1 MASGYDVAGPD
12 AAAAWGGGTTMGGYE
27 DRGVGAMATPEQLA
41 AIAAAQQ
48 QQQAAAVQAAN
59 NKKAQDLQ
67 AAIQAQLAKWG
78 PKEKVNWDRSQRES
92 EIAKDLSDITSK
104 LSEKE
109 ANDWWD
115 SIKDEVEP
123 TTKTAP
129 APAAAPIAT
138 QPTAAP
144 TFDKATTVG
153 SGRYSGKFSAD
164 PDPTPPAY
172 DRDYVHPSERPGIFT
187 NDAIEAAAKRTDD
200 ILDFIDGKTSIDGRN
215 FEKSTLT
222 PNEAYVAMLNQIGHK
237 PVNQLGTGDIIKGDI
252 GLSPGYTG
260 NPDFGITSPPLEH
273 PPEYL
278 RDEHQTYHP
287 AGPPQRATS
296 VGEGIYSLL
305 SGIPG
310 IGMAGQWGGRIFGG
324 EEFADRERN
333 AIDAIND
340 LFGTTPFN
348 IDPLDPSLGTDKRSD
363 LGSDIPAQMPGL
375 FSGLTY
381 GPPDP
386 GEPSENPEAGNI
398 EAIYRFLQDP
408 NYGNMPAI
416 DPISAMAAYDNA
428 IRGID
433 AVVGE
438 RGFTDRGFAQAAR
451 DRSQGI
457 FDKFE
462 AGQDFDSMLNEK
474 IGRAFADEALFNKD
488 IELRGQGVQAIN
500 QAFPQGFETDIFNPD
515 AFSKVAEDIYGQKLS
530 GAQDVIARAGSR
542 GQLSPRGG
550 RLASESL
557 LSQGSDVQSRLDDIL
572 GGVRSEA
579 GSGLDAIRGSAL
591 EAAQGYKLGDEL
603 FDVTP
608 FTDQARDY
616 LTTTVGELPGR
627 VSEAVGTDP
636 LFSAVSALQE
646 GGRQQGVV
654 SGAPSFL
661 DALAERESGVGTG
674 RDKRGLG
681 SRGSGVF

>member
-1 MASGYDVAGPD
+1 MSWESFEEFSNPAGVQGFDAGRGPDLGGGSPPGFSGMTAAQEAQQAASIAAEQAAQAAQVQDLVDQLSSIGYDV
-12 AAAAWGGGTTMGGYE
+12 GG
-27 DRGVGAMATPEQLA
+27 R
-41 AIAAAQQ
+41 
-48 QQQAAAVQAAN
+48 
-59 NKKAQDLQ
+59 
-67 AAIQAQLAKWG
+67 
-78 PKEKVNWDRSQRES
+78 
-92 EIAKDLSDITSK
+92 
-104 LSEKE
+104 
-109 ANDWWD
+109 
-115 SIKDEVEP
+115 
-123 TTKTAP
+123 
-129 APAAAPIAT
+129 
-138 QPTAAP
+138 
-144 TFDKATTVG
+144 
-153 SGRYSGKFSAD
+153 FSAFD
-164 PDPTPPAY
+164 PSYT
-172 DRDYVHPSERPGIFT
+172 RE
-187 NDAIEAAAKRTDD
+187 DAEKKTDD
-200 ILDFIDGKTSIDGRN
+200 ILDFIDGKRSIDGRK
-215 FEKSTLT
+215 FEKSDLT
-222 PNEAYVAMLNQIGHK
+222 GRDALIAALKTMSKDSAGGYGR
-237 PVNQLGTGDIIKGDI
+237 PVNQLGTGDPIAG
-252 GLSPGYTG
+252 GVTG
-260 NPDFGITSPPLEH
+260 HPDFGLTSPPDSPIHH

-278 RDEHQTYHP
+278 RNEWDTYGP
-287 AGPPQRATS
+287 GGPPQPATS

-305 SGIPG
+305 SAFPG
-310 IGMAGQWGGRIFGG
+310 IGMGAQWGGRIGFPQ
-324 EEFADRERN
+324 ETNRIERN
-333 AIDAIND
+333 AIDKIND
-340 LFGTTPFN
+340 LFGTTPAN
-348 IDPLDPSLGTDKRSD
+348 IDPLDPSLGPNKFSD

-375 FSGLTY
+375 FSGLTF

-386 GEPSENPEAGNI
+386 GPPSENPEAGNI
-398 EAIYRFLQDP
+398 DAIYRFLQDP
-408 NYGNMPAI
+408 NYGNIPEV
-416 DPISAMAAYDNA
+416 DPLAALTAYENA

-451 DRSQGI
+451 DRSKGI

-488 IELRGQGVQAIN
+488 VELRGQGVQAIN

-515 AFSKVAEDIYGQKLS
+515 AFSKVAENIYGQKLS

-542 GQLSPRGG
+542 WQLSPRGG

-579 GSGLDAIRGSAL
+579 GSGIDAIRGSAL

-646 GGRQQGVV
+646 GGRQQGMV

-661 DALAERESGVGTG
+661 DALAERESGVGTS

>member
-1 MASGYDVAGPD
+1 MSWESFEEFSQPASDQPEGFDASRGPSLGGGHPGVQDMTPAQQAQHVASIAAEQAAQAAQVQDLVDQLSSIGYDVGARFSAP
-12 AAAAWGGGTTMGGYE
+12 AAVDSMYNPLYGGTGY
-27 DRGVGAMATPEQLA
+27 RTGSW
-41 AIAAAQQ
+41 AAAQPPIDLPSDYFGAQ
-48 QQQAAAVQAAN
+48 GTSIYSPRDRPNDYTGWNDQYYGRPSDWSELAN
-59 NKKAQDLQ
+59 ITGLDKGYTPAQEPYDPSLFDPSYTREDAEKK
-67 AAIQAQLAKWG
+67 
-78 PKEKVNWDRSQRES
+78 
-92 EIAKDLSDITSK
+92 T
-104 LSEKE
+104 
-109 ANDWWD
+109 
-115 SIKDEVEP
+115 
-123 TTKTAP
+123 
-129 APAAAPIAT
+129 
-138 QPTAAP
+138 
-144 TFDKATTVG
+144 
-153 SGRYSGKFSAD
+153 
-164 PDPTPPAY
+164 
-172 DRDYVHPSERPGIFT
+172 
-187 NDAIEAAAKRTDD
+187 DAILE
-200 ILDFIDGKTSIDGRN
+200 FIDGKTSIDGRK
-215 FEKSTLT
+215 FEKSDLT
-222 PNEAYVAMLNQIGHK
+222 PNEAYVAMLNQIGHT
-237 PVNQLGTGDIIKGDI
+237 PVNQLGTGDPLYSAG
-252 GLSPGYTG
+252 
-260 NPDFGITSPPLEH
+260 PDFGVTSPPAEH

-278 RDEHQTYHP
+278 RDEWDTYHP
-287 AGPPQRATS
+287 GGPPSKATS
-296 VGEGIYSLL
+296 IGEGIYSML

-310 IGMAGQWGGRIFGG
+310 ITTGMQWGGRIFGG

-333 AIDAIND
+333 TIHAIDD
-340 LFGTTPFN
+340 FLGTTPFN
-348 IDPLDPSLGTDKRSD
+348 IDPLDPSLGSSKRSD
-363 LGSDIPAQMPGL
+363 LGSDIPAQMPGGLSGL

-381 GPPDP
+381 GPPNP
-386 GEPSENPEAGNI
+386 GEPSENPDAGNI

-416 DPISAMAAYDNA
+416 DPISAMAAYENA

-433 AVVGE
+433 AVVDE

-488 IELRGQGVQAIN
+488 IELRGQGLQAIN

-515 AFSKVAEDIYGQKLS
+515 AFSKVAENIYGQKLS
-530 GAQDVIARAGSR
+530 GAQDVIARAGAR

-557 LSQGSDVQSRLDDIL
+557 LSQGPDVQSRLDDIL

-579 GSGLDAIRGSAL
+579 EGGLDTIRGSAL

-627 VSEAVGTDP
+627 VSEAVGSDP

-646 GGRQQGVV
+646 GGRQQGMV
-654 SGAPSFL
+654 SGTPSFL
-661 DALAERESGVGTG
+661 DVLAEREGTPGTG